1 MKNPGFGMG
10 KRGLLG
16 GAGKGDKSRVTNTK
30 EFDKNFSEIDFGRGP
45 GVPATRLVGK
55 TTKRYGTPAVTPFE
69 RSAHISIAK

>member
-1 MKNPGFGMG
+1 MG
-10 KRGLLG
+10 KRNLLG

-45 GVPATRLVGK
+45 GVACPRCVGK
-55 TTKRYGTPAVTPFE
+55 TVTRYGIPAVKPFE